1 MFPPTYISCDYCCYL
16 RVPFDRLAP
25 LPGIYR
31 SHTSRRGTL
40 CIHSGVFNT
49 YYMCFAVVTS
59 NTSRIYTYTQ
69 KALWFTHVSFSDKTI
84 RVGVWT
90 CGQRAITRTPL
101 PHPHPHTHLPTSR
114 LVWSSRTMSHL
125 EGNPSAASSSV
136 VASSTAN
143 SSNVEA
149 GGSARLVSPG
159 FECGGCGWAA
169 GGGFATSNT
178 AETTVSE
185 NNKSFSV
192 TIQPHMAGRRKLTA
206 WVWRYVSRFAP
217 TINDENVLC
226 LVKAADGTAC
236 KHLMKWSPGDSNK

>member
-69 KALWFTHVSFSDKTI
+69 KALWFTHVSFRTKLFAWACG
-84 RVGVWT
+84 RVA
-90 CGQRAITRTPL
+90 RE
-101 PHPHPHTHLPTSR
+101 HPHTHLPTSH
-114 LVWSSRTMSHL
+114 LAWSSRTKSHL
-125 EGNPSAASSSV
+125 EANPSAAINSGSV
-136 VASSTAN
+136 VASSAAH
-143 SSNVEA
+143 SSSGEA
-149 GGSARLVSPG
+149 DGSAASSAPG
-159 FECGGCGWAA
+159 SNQVDEGEPPEAVLQPP
-169 GGGFATSNT
+169 NT
-178 AETTVSE
+178 AETTVSA

-192 TIQPHMAGRRKLTA
+192 TIQPPMAGPKE
-206 WVWRYVSRFAP
+206 V
-217 TINDENVLC
+217 DC
-226 LVKAADGTAC
+226 LGLAVC
-236 KHLMKWSPGDSNK
+236 E